1 MIKELLKII
10 KLNFD
15 SLSTITKIALFF
27 IPFVIATLVVF
38 KLNIT
43 FDPKIIQIYTRIIL
57 NFGVGLSIILL
68 IALMKIEK
76 KKVKFL

>member
-43 FDPKIIQIYTRIIL
+43 FDPKIIHIL
-57 NFGVGLSIILL
+57 
-68 IALMKIEK
+68 
-76 KKVKFL
+76 